1 MSKCYY
7 RSSVTNWCMQCTPTR
22 KPTCLYLFSSSQ
34 HHLHSFPHHPPFFKP
49 GEPCKCA
56 LGKPGGVLFLSLSLC
71 LDPAIHGVMLML
83 RQRVC
88 VIIVFLIGAVEPFC
102 VCLYRSSRAQSLFT
116 CFPCMCMH
124 ACVYLQGSYSHKRT
138 LRGRN
143 LYYLSSYLTNSFLFL
158 CQRQSS

>member
-1 MSKCYY
+1 MWIRVFMSKCYY

-88 VIIVFLIGAVEPFC
+88 DHCFSDWGCRTIL
-102 VCLYRSSRAQSLFT
+102 CLSVSQLSGTIPVHLF
-116 CFPCMCMH
+116 PLHVH
-124 ACVYLQGSYSHKRT
+124 ARVRVPAG
-138 LRGRN
+138 
-143 LYYLSSYLTNSFLFL
+143 
-158 CQRQSS
+158 